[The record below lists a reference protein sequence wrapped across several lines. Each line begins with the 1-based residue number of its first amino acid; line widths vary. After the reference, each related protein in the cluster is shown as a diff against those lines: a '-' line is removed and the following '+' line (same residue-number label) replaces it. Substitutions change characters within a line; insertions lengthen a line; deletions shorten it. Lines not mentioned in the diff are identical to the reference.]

1 MRLLLRWIAHAMNK
15 RTFIL
20 AHDQARRNAV
30 SFIQSAPQGYCVTVA
45 EPTRTLEQ
53 NALLWPLLGCLSK
66 QLDWYGAKL
75 SPDDWKDLLT
85 ASLTKQRSAPAIDG
99 GGFVVFGERTRTYS
113 KAKLSELV
121 ELIMAFGAERGV
133 NFHEPPQRDLS

>member
-1 MRLLLRWIAHAMNK
+1 VR

-20 AHDQARRNAV
+20 AHDEARRNAAQAV
-30 SFIQSAPQGYCVTVA
+30 QAAPQGYCVTIS
-45 EPTRTLEQ
+45 EQTRTLEQ

-66 QLDWYGAKL
+66 QVQWYGAKL

-99 GGFVVFGERTRTYS
+99 GGFVVFGHRTSQYTKS
-113 KAKLSELV
+113 MMSELI
-121 ELIMAFGAERGV
+121 ELIQAFGAERGV
-133 NFHEPPQRDLS
+133 DFNQR